1 MAKIMVTGVVLRLT
15 RRSRHAVGPDGMLV
29 QIDHRTTVFVPLA
42 PGETPPSVG
51 ATVTA
56 WTTSDC
62 LRDALAQAD
71 RKTRPVWRERSGAA
85 PDTQHAERVER
96 ARRRDEAA
104 RSLQPPAL
112 PGESRPLLAHLKRS
126 LLPFWPSAPSETD
139 HDSLNP
145 PKV

>member
-15 RRSRHAVGPDGMLV
+15 RRIRHASAPDGMLV

-42 PGETPPSVG
+42 PGDAVPLIG

-71 RKTRPVWRERSGAA
+71 RTTRPGTRQRSGLLSG
-85 PDTQHAERVER
+85 AEGADR
-96 ARRRDEAA
+96 ARRRHQAV
-104 RSLQPPAL
+104 RSLPPPIPTDEL
-112 PGESRPLLAHLKRS
+112 RPLIAHLRRS
-126 LLPFWPSAPSETD
+126 LLPLWPHAQSEPEN
-139 HDSLNP
+139 DSLNP

>member
-15 RRSRHAVGPDGMLV
+15 RRSRHAAGPDGMLV

-42 PGETPPSVG
+42 PGEAPPSVG

-71 RKTRPVWRERSGAA
+71 RKTRPVWRERSGATA
-85 PDTQHAERVER
+85 DVQRAER

-104 RSLQPPAL
+104 CSLPPPTL

-126 LLPFWPSAPSETD
+126 LLPFWPSAPSEAD